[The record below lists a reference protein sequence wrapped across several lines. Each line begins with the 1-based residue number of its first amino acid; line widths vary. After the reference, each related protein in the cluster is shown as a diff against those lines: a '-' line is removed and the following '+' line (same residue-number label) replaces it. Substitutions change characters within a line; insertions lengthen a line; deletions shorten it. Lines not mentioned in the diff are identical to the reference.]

1 MYCGNNAKDPG
12 LLSGQKVLGTSYECF
27 RRGVGVGKNLP
38 RAELEV
44 DYEAIHK
51 NRIFCG
57 KKFGPEREGKYDRM
71 GTPSECLRKGVGVGK
86 GLARKDLGLERKK
99 PNAKPRRRRYGYE
112 ETSESGV
119 PSALRPKFGGG
130 RSIWPKRLLVSVI
143 GLGVG
148 FIISFMALWF
158 VKPKFVK
165 KDGKRSVLKITLY
178 SLLFGFILALIC
190 LIVGALFLK

>member
-71 GTPSECLRKGVGVGK
+71 GTPSECLRKGVIGNITRK
-86 GLARKDLGLERKK
+86 RGLIKK
-99 PNAKPRRRRYGYE
+99 RRE
-112 ETSESGV
+112 N
-119 PSALRPKFGGG
+119 
-130 RSIWPKRLLVSVI
+130 SICFFS
-143 GLGVG
+143 
-148 FIISFMALWF
+148 
-158 VKPKFVK
+158 
-165 KDGKRSVLKITLY
+165 
-178 SLLFGFILALIC
+178 ILAIES
-190 LIVGALFLK
+190 IYGGASKS